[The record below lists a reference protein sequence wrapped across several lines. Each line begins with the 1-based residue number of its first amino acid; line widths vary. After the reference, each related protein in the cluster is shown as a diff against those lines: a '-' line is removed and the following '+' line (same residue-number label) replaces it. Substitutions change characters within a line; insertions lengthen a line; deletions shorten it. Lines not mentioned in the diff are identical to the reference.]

1 MKEHKVVKSGLQQ
14 RRKERIVLIAA
25 ELFLQNGIEEIK
37 MTDIADAAEI
47 GVASLYRYFGT
58 KTAIAIEVGV
68 LLWRDLQKLF
78 DGGYAYEE
86 YETLSGLEQISRQL
100 GFLRAIYS
108 KQPRFMAF
116 LDDFDRLLLSQK
128 PFPESL
134 SEYEQSIVDIHEV
147 FKSSCEKGVS
157 DGSIRAG
164 LDYEGIYRS
173 LTHSIIALSQKFIRG
188 EILPGDDFS
197 HAEQELRQL
206 EDMALYYLRGN

>member
-1 MKEHKVVKSGLQQ
+1 MSE
-14 RRKERIVLIAA
+14 
-25 ELFLQNGIEEIK
+25 
-37 MTDIADAAEI
+37 
-47 GVASLYRYFGT
+47 
-58 KTAIAIEVGV
+58 
-68 LLWRDLQKLF
+68 
-78 DGGYAYEE
+78 
-86 YETLSGLEQISRQL
+86 
-100 GFLRAIYS
+100 
-108 KQPRFMAF
+108 
-116 LDDFDRLLLSQK
+116 K